1 MFFPNCRTILR
12 NRETELRIVRSKVN
26 LRQNECLP
34 ILEIK
39 NREAFRTKESTESLK
54 LEQVEGYV
62 EVERLVGGQ
71 LILLVH
77 RAHPGIVAADT
88 HLSGEH
94 AQEHVLRSG

>member
-1 MFFPNCRTILR
+1 M
-12 NRETELRIVRSKVN
+12 
-26 LRQNECLP
+26 
-34 ILEIK
+34 
-39 NREAFRTKESTESLK
+39 K

-94 AQEHVLRSG
+94 AQEHVLRLRQLVLMQRLFKHGA